1 MKYQVQ
7 FQATLN
13 KMNEVNSDMVPAN
26 KRPFLALISAIEQAG
41 GSVRTAGY
49 DEPVVVTKEQKK
61 QYMDLMEQF
70 EDGEIPSKPK
80 KSEFATPFAAIAA
93 EYGVTDYSFI

>member
-1 MKYQVQ
+1 MKYQAQ
-7 FQATLN
+7 FQANLN

-26 KRPFLALISAIEQAG
+26 KRPFLALHSAITGAG
-41 GSVRTAGY
+41 DTLRTAGY

-61 QYMDLMEQF
+61 QFMELMEQF
-70 EDGEIPSKPK
+70 EDGEISSKPK
-80 KSEFATPFAAIAA
+80 MSEFATPFATIAA